1 MTLEPPGPADRLAAI
16 RAPFLAAEAQLV
28 DAPVIQPLGL
38 LLDLAGE
45 AMRARL
51 FVVQGE
57 GGEEACLRPDFTI
70 PLARIHMAN
79 DDAGAGRYIY
89 EGKAFRVAPAG
100 SGRAEEFL
108 QIGLEAY
115 GGGDKTAAD
124 AEVAALAW
132 RAAEA
137 GGRDDLSMILGDM
150 ALFSAFVETL
160 SLPTALAERLK
171 RAVSRPAV
179 LRAELDRAG
188 EDAPTARQGD
198 RFAELLTGLP
208 EAEATAVLEDLWA
221 LAGIQ
226 PVGGRRAGEIVHRL
240 AQRAEAARAPGL
252 SRAQADLVARFL
264 EVSGRP
270 RAALAKAAR
279 IAREGGADIDAALEA
294 WSQRLAALMAG
305 GAPEDHL
312 TLSTGFG
319 RAFSY
324 YDGFLFEVRSAAL
337 GAERPVAG
345 GGRYDGL
352 PLRLGGPD
360 VGGAVGC
367 MVRPARAWA
376 GLAAADVEAPP

>member
-1 MTLEPPGPADRLAAI
+1 MILEPPVPADRLAAI
-16 RAPFLAAEAQLV
+16 RAPFLDAGAPLV

-79 DDAGAGRYIY
+79 GAGAGRYIY

-115 GGGDKTAAD
+115 GGDDPPAAD

-137 GGRDDLSMILGDM
+137 GGRDDLTMILGDM

-171 RAVSRPAV
+171 RAVSRPAA

-188 EDAPTARQGD
+188 DGAPTARQGD

-208 EAEATAVLEDLWA
+208 EAEATTMLEDLWA

-240 AQRAEAARAPGL
+240 AQRAEASRAPGL
-252 SRAQADLVARFL
+252 SRAQADLVTRFL

-270 RAALAKAAR
+270 RAALAKAAK
-279 IAREGGADIDAALEA
+279 IAHEGGADIDTALEA

-337 GAERPVAG
+337 GPERPVAG

-376 GLAAADVEAPP
+376 GLAAAGAEAPP

>member
-1 MTLEPPGPADRLAAI
+1 MILEPPVPPDRLAAI
-16 RAPFLAAEAQLV
+16 RAPFLAADAGLV

-70 PLARIHMAN
+70 PLARVHMAN
-79 DDAGAGRYIY
+79 GAGKGRYIY

-115 GGGDKTAAD
+115 GGADKPAAD

-137 GGRDDLSMILGDM
+137 GGREDLSMILGDM
-150 ALFSAFVETL
+150 ALFSAFIATL
-160 SLPTALAERLK
+160 SLPTALTERLK
-171 RAVSRPAV
+171 RTVSRPAV
-179 LRAELDRAG
+179 LRAELDRARAG
-188 EDAPTARQGD
+188 APTSRQGD
-198 RFAELLTGLP
+198 RLAELLAGLP

-226 PVGGRRAGEIVHRL
+226 PVGGRRADEIVHRL

-252 SRAQADLVARFL
+252 SQTQASLVARFL
-264 EVSGRP
+264 EVSDRP

-279 IAREGGADIDAALEA
+279 IAREGGADIDDALEA
-294 WSQRLAALMAG
+294 WSQRLAALLAG

-324 YDGFLFEVRSAAL
+324 YDGFLFEVRSTAL
-337 GAERPVAG
+337 GPERPVAG

-352 PLRLGGPD
+352 PMRLGRPD

-376 GLAAADVEAPP
+376 GLAPADAESPP